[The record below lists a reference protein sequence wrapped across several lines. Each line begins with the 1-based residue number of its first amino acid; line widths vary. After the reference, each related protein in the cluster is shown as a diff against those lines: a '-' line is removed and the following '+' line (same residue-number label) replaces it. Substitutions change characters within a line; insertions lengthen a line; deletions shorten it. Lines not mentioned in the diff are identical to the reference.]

1 MKRPVNLLGLAVS
14 VRAHAD
20 ASAWSAAEHSLPL
33 GRLFLCIGL
42 GGWDPPNGTQPK
54 MRQVAQMVV
63 LQKNLPE
70 QALVFFFFLLK
81 NFSSARITG
90 FSIRSIIKAMPA
102 LRTGIHCQSQT
113 TEITN
118 EVHFL
123 RMCKCPNSELNC
135 QQLKDNTI
143 DMYLALVT
151 QVYFFLES
159 CFGRQSGVRVSQVV
173 VLTNCSGGKGRES
186 DKISLIILN

>member
-1 MKRPVNLLGLAVS
+1 MDYWIFQRVNNKGYAFLEN
-14 VRAHAD
+14 
-20 ASAWSAAEHSLPL
+20 WSLRCYPLSNAA
-33 GRLFLCIGL
+33 I
-42 GGWDPPNGTQPK
+42 
-54 MRQVAQMVV
+54 
-63 LQKNLPE
+63 
-70 QALVFFFFLLK
+70 
-81 NFSSARITG
+81 
-90 FSIRSIIKAMPA
+90 
-102 LRTGIHCQSQT
+102 
-113 TEITN
+113 EITN

-123 RMCKCPNSELNC
+123 RMCKCPDSELSC
-135 QQLKDNTI
+135 QQLKDSPI